1 VSFSNCCC
9 ANTLCSWHA
18 ASNKLI
24 FWSPLTNRFSN
35 RVPGPNWHPEICN
48 SKASAFIA
56 RLISFNK
63 LLNDIR
69 YNSLSK
75 APDYWYV
82 FDDSNKLFRHWR
94 YRRTTESAR
103 ICSDNVSHNRSM
115 QFQTL
120 ATVFDI
126 PVLLRLKCAVWSFDI
141 TRNILIT
148 DRFHSTQLYK

>member
-35 RVPGPNWHPEICN
+35 CVPGPQNWHPEICN

-103 ICSDNVSHNRSM
+103 ICSDNMSHNRSM
-115 QFQTL
+115 QFSNSRNSFRYSSSFK
-120 ATVFDI
+120 VKVCSVIVRHYEKHFDY
-126 PVLLRLKCAVWSFDI
+126 WSISFYAA
-141 TRNILIT
+141 L
-148 DRFHSTQLYK
+148 